1 LGRSFDPTLNAYPDD
16 VAYRMVM
23 FSVDETTL
31 QALIAESRAGTASD
45 DQLRASILPQDLPIF
60 VLTADGTIEELEGWE
75 NAQAQLA
82 ALSSNSVWEIV
93 PNSVHNLHAV
103 QPAAVTDAINR
114 VWEAAASGLPL
125 NEESAS

>member
-1 LGRSFDPTLNAYPDD
+1 
-16 VAYRMVM
+16 MVM

-31 QALIAESRAGTASD
+31 QAMIAESRAGTASD

-60 VLTADGTIEELEGWE
+60 VLTADDTIQQLEGWE